1 MRSALRLIAP
11 VVVSIALSLTPR
23 SAAAVDLM
31 VYKATLKIVAGMV
44 VSSMIGPDTV
54 VMKKLGN
61 NEIINLALGQ
71 PLGTKV
77 APLILAGVG
86 DFEPR
91 MTNSPVE
98 KVIVLDPSQNG
109 NAQLVATVAVA
120 NSLTYQGAE
129 ASKATGFGFG
139 GGTILTT
146 TLGNPSQNGFIS
158 TTVTGSATGSG
169 AHLGVVNGNI
179 VFPAISGTGTMS
191 GPIKFNFTDK
201 NNSVVNFDGIIVKA
215 QGKVSGKPI
224 GTLTE

>member
-44 VSSMIGPDTV
+44 VASMIGPDTV

-120 NSLTYQGAE
+120 NSLT
-129 ASKATGFGFG
+129 
-139 GGTILTT
+139 
-146 TLGNPSQNGFIS
+146 
-158 TTVTGSATGSG
+158 
-169 AHLGVVNGNI
+169 
-179 VFPAISGTGTMS
+179 
-191 GPIKFNFTDK
+191 
-201 NNSVVNFDGIIVKA
+201 
-215 QGKVSGKPI
+215 
-224 GTLTE
+224 